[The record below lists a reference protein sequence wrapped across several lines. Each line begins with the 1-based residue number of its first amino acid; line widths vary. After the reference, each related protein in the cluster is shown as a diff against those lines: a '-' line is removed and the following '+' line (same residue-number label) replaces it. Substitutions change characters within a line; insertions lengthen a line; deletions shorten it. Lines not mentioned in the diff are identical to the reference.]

1 MEMVKRDIET
11 NPKGKIL
18 NRTRVYSMCR
28 GCVYTGRWVTATE
41 EVETQIKGAAVRT
54 GLGINES
61 KTKYMKIK
69 RNITR

>member
-1 MEMVKRDIET
+1 MT
-11 NPKGKIL
+11 
-18 NRTRVYSMCR
+18 S
-28 GCVYTGRWVTATE
+28 TE
-41 EVETQIKGAAVRT
+41 YVGTQSKGAAVIT